1 MKKIRLATVAVLSTT
16 LLAGGVQAFAQSSL
30 ETTTD
35 NVVGFTSDGSDLTV
49 VQPPVV
55 HPEVETIEPTPPG
68 QTGPFTIAYAPQRR

>member
-1 MKKIRLATVAVLSTT
+1 MQKIRLATVAVLSTT

-35 NVVGFTSDGSDLTV
+35 NVIGFTSDGSDLTE

-55 HPEVETIEPTPPG
+55 NP
-68 QTGPFTIAYAPQRR
+68 